1 MPDTTSADPVFPRSF
16 PPSNDASNDPNL
28 NSTTTIDG
36 NHDIDG
42 AQQKLVLW
50 QGIALLTADCM
61 GVGIL
66 GLPSDMKVLGWAV
79 GLSFLVINCPIN
91 YYAGNLLSILASDI
105 ERKEENA
112 TMDDGDANTTEIELA
127 ATIEPSTKPSSVVG
141 GDIDAPTIRRKFS
154 NKKKSYRGLPQNQ
167 PEEIISQSA
176 DDSHYDE
183 EYDIVICD
191 IGDDNDSK
199 IDDAENDVSD
209 GAFQDEIVR
218 DEDAIREQGD
228 AATNFRS
235 SNNSNDND
243 HRKTS
248 DLINI
253 SAAVFSPID
262 SLTSRTYIVLVK
274 IIYYAN
280 LCLVL
285 GDYILVMSRSVA
297 ALFGEDNICLPTA
310 GAIASILMFGLCQFR
325 TMANLGRSVSL
336 ASLFALLIVLV
347 QCLFHHHH
355 NSTGNSTDIPQS
367 RNLVEDD
374 MDNNNDVIWG
384 KFSSLA
390 GIGFAVGSQKLF
402 LNIRHELQHRDEASR
417 VLAGSLFVYG
427 MAYVAVV
434 LLAGPDPPSFLF
446 DSIPEGWG
454 RKIAGLLLWFHVAV
468 SYAINSQALCASL
481 DQMLPIAKRPVSTA
495 SWCIRS
501 NPAATRWFAI
511 TLMVSLSSYIVSN
524 AIPFFK
530 DLVALIGAL
539 TSVPLSLTLPAIL
552 HRKARSIALLLP
564 DRFCLSTDSY
574 LLLLYSF
581 VFLIIGLIGAMSEIE
596 EDWLS
601 QGRPFACR

>member
-1 MPDTTSADPVFPRSF
+1 
-16 PPSNDASNDPNL
+16 
-28 NSTTTIDG
+28 
-36 NHDIDG
+36 
-42 AQQKLVLW
+42 
-50 QGIALLTADCM
+50 M

-66 GLPSDMKVLGWAV
+66 GLPSDMKLLGYAV
-79 GLSFLVINCPIN
+79 GLSFLVLNCPIN

-105 ERKEENA
+105 EMKEDN
-112 TMDDGDANTTEIELA
+112 TTTDDSDANTTEIELA
-127 ATIEPSTKPSSVVG
+127 ATIKTSKEPSSVLG
-141 GDIDAPTIRRKFS
+141 EDIDAAPTIRRKFS
-154 NKKKSYRGLPQNQ
+154 NKRKSYRGLPQNQ
-167 PEEIISQSA
+167 REETTTQAVDGSN
-176 DDSHYDE
+176 YDE

-191 IGDDNDSK
+191 NGDDNDSK
-199 IDDAENDVSD
+199 NSDAENNFSE
-209 GAFQDEIVR
+209 GAFQDEIARDEIAR
-218 DEDAIREQGD
+218 DEDGFREQGT
-228 AATNFRS
+228 ATFRS
-235 SNNSNDND
+235 SNNSNDNN

-280 LCLVL
+280 LFLVL

-310 GAIASILMFGLCQFR
+310 GAVASILMFGLCQFR

-347 QCLFHHHH
+347 QCLFHHRQ
-355 NSTGNSTDIPQS
+355 NSAGNSTDIPES
-367 RNLVEDD
+367 RNLVEGDD
-374 MDNNNDVIWG
+374 IDNNDGIWG

-402 LNIRHELQHRDEASR
+402 LNIRYELQNRDEASS
-417 VLAGSLFVYG
+417 VLAGSLFTYG
-427 MAYVAVV
+427 MVYVVVV

-481 DQMLPIAKRPVSTA
+481 DQMLPAANMPVSTTN
-495 SWCIRS
+495 WCIRS
-501 NPAATRWFAI
+501 SNPATRWFGI
-511 TLMVSLSSYIVSN
+511 TLMVSLSSYLVSN

>member
-1 MPDTTSADPVFPRSF
+1 MPDTTSAEPDFPGSSS
-16 PPSNDASNDPNL
+16 PSNDASNDPTI
-28 NSTTTIDG
+28 NSTTTINGNYDNDG
-36 NHDIDG
+36 V
-42 AQQKLVLW
+42 QQKLVMW

-79 GLSFLVINCPIN
+79 GLSFLVLNCPIN
-91 YYAGNLLSILASDI
+91 YFAGNLLSILASDI

-112 TMDDGDANTTEIELA
+112 TIDDDGTNTTEIELA
-127 ATIEPSTKPSSVVG
+127 ATINPSKKPSSIVG
-141 GDIDAPTIRRKFS
+141 GDIDAFTIRRKFS

-167 PEEIISQSA
+167 PEETISQAA
-176 DDSHYDE
+176 DDCNYNE
-183 EYDIVICD
+183 EYDVVICNN
-191 IGDDNDSK
+191 GDENDSQNGDGDNDFP
-199 IDDAENDVSD
+199 E

-218 DEDAIREQGD
+218 DEDAIREIGD
-228 AATNFRS
+228 D
-235 SNNSNDND
+235 NN
-243 HRKTS
+243 HRETS

-253 SAAVFSPID
+253 TAAIFSPID
-262 SLTSRTYIVLVK
+262 SLTSRTCIMLVK

-280 LCLVL
+280 LFLVL

-297 ALFGEDNICLPTA
+297 ALFGEENICLPTA
-310 GAIASILMFGLCQFR
+310 GAVASILMFGLCQFR

-347 QCLFHHHH
+347 QCLFHHHQ
-355 NSTGNSTDIPQS
+355 NTTGNSTDIPQS
-367 RNLVEDD
+367 RNLKEEDD
-374 MDNNNDVIWG
+374 IDNNNDGIWG

-402 LNIRHELQHRDEASR
+402 LNIRHELQHRDESSR
-417 VLAGSLFVYG
+417 VLAGSLFTYG

-434 LLAGPDPPSFLF
+434 LLSGPDPPSFLF

-481 DQMLPIAKRPVSTA
+481 DQMLPIAKRPISTA

-501 NPAATRWFAI
+501 NPAVTRWFGI